1 MNEIDQF
8 RYFSPSGKIIYKSQI
23 HECDIKTI
31 NKVLV
36 NDYFNIESDVLLTYV
51 YRSIKL
57 KTTHPLLLE
66 YMVYGKRWDL
76 VLMTLDVTR
85 KMDRQTQIM
94 ALNYLF
100 YQPLPSYFISE
111 IKELFNFFSSSEKI
125 TISQQLIPNTPLEI
139 KHLNKR
145 NNYIFEFW
153 PLFDQMVFINH
164 LKELYPSQ
172 FEKFA
177 EFWHKELISYYYDD
191 VVNQNPSFK
200 LLSQILNREI
210 NMAPIKGANSS
221 LQAYYFLK
229 INAFTELGEMID
241 ENKYIYFNLLRYF
254 QLFSIDQQ
262 KWMLSLDIEL
272 SISDIEYLFRAY
284 FFQVDHLSFRTWLWT
299 QAIRAKFNFE
309 TYFQRPNEYLSY
321 LPVDRF
327 GDLDVLSPT
336 RYFIE
341 NESGQLNH
349 FYEHDPTATPI
360 PMPLTKKQ
368 LSHLTRFYNDFKVL
382 PFTSTQPI
390 ISNILPYITL
400 TTYQQFFDLIPYT
413 TFDEQLNLI
422 ERNPFLEL
430 IPVKNQ
436 AGWNRMSQPWLRPN

>member
-8 RYFSPSGKIIYKSQI
+8 RFFSPSAKVIYKSQI

-164 LKELYPSQ
+164 LKEFYPSQ

-210 NMAPIKGANSS
+210 NMVPIKGANSS

-262 KWMLSLDIEL
+262 KWLLSLDIKL
-272 SISDIEYLFRAY
+272 SISDIY
-284 FFQVDHLSFRTWLWT
+284 
-299 QAIRAKFNFE
+299 
-309 TYFQRPNEYLSY
+309 
-321 LPVDRF
+321 
-327 GDLDVLSPT
+327 
-336 RYFIE
+336 
-341 NESGQLNH
+341 
-349 FYEHDPTATPI
+349 
-360 PMPLTKKQ
+360 
-368 LSHLTRFYNDFKVL
+368 
-382 PFTSTQPI
+382 
-390 ISNILPYITL
+390 
-400 TTYQQFFDLIPYT
+400 
-413 TFDEQLNLI
+413 
-422 ERNPFLEL
+422 
-430 IPVKNQ
+430 
-436 AGWNRMSQPWLRPN
+436 